1 MRLIRA
7 LAVGVVVMQ
16 MAWGVSAAPQ
26 DATPSAPAEP
36 RPATRPFAISK
47 ETTYFTAPV
56 RADGTIDYVEA
67 INAQLSKGVT
77 PENNAAIPFLDA
89 VEAGDRAMP
98 AHYKRLRDILGA
110 PASTLK
116 GHFTPPPQGEV
127 DGLDFALR
135 GPWTAEKAPAMA
147 KWLEETKPQL
157 DRVVEASRRTRFY
170 MPLIREHEGDN
181 VVAVLLPHL
190 NEQRG
195 LVNALKARAMLAL
208 GNEDM
213 EAFRRDVTAILRISR
228 LTSNGSTLV
237 ERLVAIGCEVV
248 ALDAIET
255 AATGG
260 WLSAADIDTMTAE
273 IRDGVPSAPI
283 YQTFQLAERTFMLEF
298 LQTAAVHGIPEAS
311 KMLNALGTPQN
322 NPNANAA
329 PLPPVDPGTKDWN
342 AALRKANAW
351 YDRFEQAGRRATY
364 LERARESDQINAD
377 VVALRQK
384 LDGWRGVFAPI
395 EDRMLVLVLPSLNRA
410 YLSEARMH
418 TERTLA
424 ETTLALSS
432 FRAKVGEYPASLNE
446 LVPAYFKSE
455 PTDPLSGKPLN
466 YHVEGKGYVLRSL
479 GPDGKQSDGPKS
491 DDRVLRAER

>member
-1 MRLIRA
+1 MRLIRS
-7 LAVGVVVMQ
+7 LVVVVVVVVAQ
-16 MAWGVSAAPQ
+16 MAWTGAAAAQ
-26 DATPSAPAEP
+26 DAVQPAPA
-36 RPATRPFAISK
+36 PATKPFTISK

-89 VEAGDRAMP
+89 VEAAERAMP
-98 AHYKRLRDILGA
+98 AHYNRLRDLLGA

-116 GHFTPPPQGEV
+116 GGVGQPPAGEV

-135 GPWTAEKAPAMA
+135 GPWTADKAPAMA
-147 KWLEETKPQL
+147 KWLDTAKPQL
-157 DRVVEASRRTRFY
+157 DRVVEASRRTRYY

-181 VVAVLLPHL
+181 VVSVLLPHL
-190 NEQRG
+190 NQQRG

-213 EAFRRDVTAILRISR
+213 EGFRRDVTAILRISR

-248 ALDAIET
+248 ALDTIET

-260 WLSAADIDTMTAE
+260 WLSAADIDKLMAE
-273 IRDGVPSAPI
+273 IRGGVPWSPI
-283 YQTFQLAERTFMLEF
+283 YETFQLAERTFMLEF
-298 LQTAAVHGIPEAS
+298 LQIAAVHGVPEAS
-311 KMLNALGTPQN
+311 KMLDAIR
-322 NPNANAA
+322 NPGANGKGNAA
-329 PLPPVDPGTKDWN
+329 PMPPVDPGTKDWN

-351 YDRFEQAGRRATY
+351 YDRYEQAGRQPTY
-364 LERARESDQINAD
+364 LGRARESDLINAD
-377 VVALRQK
+377 LMTLRQK

-395 EDRMLVLVLPSLNRA
+395 EDRMLVIALPSVSRA
-410 YLSEARMH
+410 YLSEERMH

-432 FRAKVGEYPASLNE
+432 FRAKVGEYPATLNE

-455 PTDPLSGKPLN
+455 PIDGLTGKPLV

-479 GPDGKQSDGPKS
+479 GADGKQSDAPKS
-491 DDRVLRAER
+491 DDRALRAER